1 MRSSRHSFWGLKMI
15 VNRAAWLVVSMAP
28 LAALGCT
35 KSVSDAPSPVG
46 SVSASLAAT
55 TGSASGAPSGSA
67 RKPRG
72 MFGRHGGVAGSLFRA
87 AHELDLKEGQK
98 ASLDALEGGGPGMR
112 GGARLPFP

>member
-1 MRSSRHSFWGLKMI
+1 MI